1 MLKLDNINVILNQG
15 TNNERSILNDLSFEV
30 SEGEFI
36 IILGGNGAG
45 KSTLFNVISGFMQPV
60 SGNILIDKENVT
72 LKKHI
77 QRAPFIAKVMQ
88 DPKVGTMENMTIEEN
103 MSFAYKRGQNRLFS
117 QHLTSKRRAF
127 YREKLAILGMGLENR
142 LEELVANLS
151 GGQRQALS
159 LIMAIMA
166 DSKIL
171 LLDEMTAALDPKMAE
186 KVMHI
191 ANKIVTEEKRTT
203 LMITHNLAHALEYGG
218 RILILGDGKI
228 QKEFNNELKCKTTI
242 KELTKE
248 FNHV

>member
-1 MLKLDNINVILNQG
+1 MLKLDNINVTLNQG
-15 TNNERSILNDLSFEV
+15 TNIERNILKDLSFEV

-60 SGNILIDKENVT
+60 SGRILIDKENVT
-72 LKKHI
+72 FKKHI

-103 MSFAYKRGQNRLFS
+103 MSFAYKRGQKRLLA

-142 LEELVANLS
+142 LEELVVHLS

-191 ANKIVTEEKRTT
+191 ANTIVTEEKRTT
-203 LMITHNLAHALEYGG
+203 LMITHNLVHALEYGD
-218 RILILGDGKI
+218 RILIVGDGKI
-228 QKEFNNELKCKTTI
+228 QKEFSANDKKQMNVQELA
-242 KELTKE
+242 KE

>member
-1 MLKLDNINVILNQG
+1 MLKLDNINVTLNQG
-15 TNNERSILNDLSFEV
+15 TNIERTILNDLSFEV

-72 LKKHI
+72 FKKHT
-77 QRAPFIAKVMQ
+77 QRASFISKVMQ

-103 MSFAYKRGQNRLFS
+103 MSFACKRGQKRLFS

-127 YREKLAILGMGLENR
+127 YKEKLSILGMGLENR

-159 LIMAIMA
+159 LIMSIMA

-186 KVMHI
+186 NVMHI

-203 LMITHNLAHALEYGG
+203 LMITHNLGHALKYGD

-228 QKEFNNELKCKTTI
+228 QKEFKKESRDKITI
-242 KELTKE
+242 KGLMES
-248 FNHV
+248 F